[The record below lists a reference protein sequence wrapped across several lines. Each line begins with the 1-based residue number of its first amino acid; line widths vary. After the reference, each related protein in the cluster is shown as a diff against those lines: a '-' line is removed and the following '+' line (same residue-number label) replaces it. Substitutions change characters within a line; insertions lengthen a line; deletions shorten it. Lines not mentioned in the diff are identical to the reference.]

1 LGPIFWVLE
10 KIFEG
15 INRTNSGY
23 VL

>member
-1 LGPIFWVLE
+1 LRPIFWVLK